1 MDYSAVHEV
10 ESNYSIVV
18 VKYFYQLFIIY
29 RIWESLDGDY
39 SGGKQECQIQELRL
53 WEMKFERWGAGGESL
68 QRDLNERKNLALDRI
83 LNGAIV
89 TSP

>member
-1 MDYSAVHEV
+1 MYIVSIENKGNIKIFRHLLSLEISKKKFRKRIDYSAVHEV

-39 SGGKQECQIQELRL
+39 SGGKQECQ
-53 WEMKFERWGAGGESL
+53 
-68 QRDLNERKNLALDRI
+68 
-83 LNGAIV
+83 V
-89 TSP
+89 

>member
-39 SGGKQECQIQELRL
+39 SGGKQECQI
-53 WEMKFERWGAGGESL
+53 
-68 QRDLNERKNLALDRI
+68 
-83 LNGAIV
+83 
-89 TSP
+89 